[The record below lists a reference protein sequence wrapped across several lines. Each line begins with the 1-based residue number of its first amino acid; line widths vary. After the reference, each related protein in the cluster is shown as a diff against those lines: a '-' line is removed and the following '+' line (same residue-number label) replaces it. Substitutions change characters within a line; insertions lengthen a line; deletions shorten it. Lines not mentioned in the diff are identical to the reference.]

1 MTELKMKLALA
12 YKVSRITKFIDEDI
26 KLIKKLNQ
34 ILSKLE
40 RTEKDRYILEAINIL
55 RQLNNVFD
63 FDTLYP
69 ILCELVDIKFHSTMI
84 LLNDNMNNYSQEKFV
99 KKIQELADGE

>member
-1 MTELKMKLALA
+1 MNELKMKMALA
-12 YKVSRITKFIDEDI
+12 YKVARITKFIDEDI

-55 RQLNNVFD
+55 RQLNNVFY
-63 FDTLYP
+63 FNLLYP

-84 LLNDNMNNYSQEKFV
+84 LLNENMSEYSNEKFIR
-99 KKIQELADGE
+99 KIQGLANGE